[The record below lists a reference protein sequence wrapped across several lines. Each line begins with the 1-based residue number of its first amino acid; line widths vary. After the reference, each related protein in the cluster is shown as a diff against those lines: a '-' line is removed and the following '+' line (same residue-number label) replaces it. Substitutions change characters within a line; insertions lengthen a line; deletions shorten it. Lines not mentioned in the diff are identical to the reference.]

1 MDPDLG
7 NRLSG
12 IANKLQA
19 YYASP
24 RRGVKII
31 FALFV
36 NHALKIL
43 EPGTLG

>member
-19 YYASP
+19 YYART

-31 FALFV
+31 FALFINQV
-36 NHALKIL
+36 LKIL
-43 EPGTLG
+43 FA